1 MYKRFTQD
9 DDCYPVMKK
18 ETARSLLNLNPHPA
32 TITFLLQFACA
43 YHVEKDLPAGLSGFM
58 LN

>member
-9 DDCYPVMKK
+9 DDCYPVMKEK
-18 ETARSLLNLNPHPA
+18 TSLLNLNPHPA
-32 TITFLLQFACA
+32 TIAFLLQFACA
-43 YHVEKDLPAGLSGFM
+43 FHVEKDLPAGMSGFM